1 MFYREIQNSEKI
13 LSERIALHIAI
24 FISVF
29 QKQQRAYRQYK
40 NDYTREQQ
48 ESL

>member
-29 QKQQRAYRQYK
+29 QKQQRAYWHK